1 MSNLE
6 LNREKNMFLRSWAQS
21 GLLKSH
27 SVYQLSQTP
36 GHLISDCH
44 NRSQNRIQAHQVTI
58 DISSPSTV

>member
-1 MSNLE
+1 
-6 LNREKNMFLRSWAQS
+6 MFLRSWAQS

-27 SVYQLSQTP
+27 SVYKLSQTP